1 MKKADYKKE
10 ELFIEH
16 YVDSGNAK
24 ASAIASGYAEK
35 SAKSMGYYLRKKL
48 ASQIEDKQK
57 EVLSNMNIKSLSVLE
72 RLLNADSE
80 NVRLN
85 ACKLVLECNGYSRD
99 SNVNVKV
106 NDMRDRSDDDLLSE
120 LKTLISPEQLAKL
133 NS

>member
-1 MKKADYKKE
+1 
-10 ELFIEH
+10 
-16 YVDSGNAK
+16 
-24 ASAIASGYAEK
+24 
-35 SAKSMGYYLRKKL
+35 
-48 ASQIEDKQK
+48 
-57 EVLSNMNIKSLSVLE
+57 MNIKSLSVLE

>member
-1 MKKADYKKE
+1 MKKADYTKE

>member
-10 ELFIEH
+10 ELFVEH
-16 YVDSGNAK
+16 YVNTGNAK
-24 ASAIASGYAEK
+24 ESALASGYAEK
-35 SAKSMGYYLRKKL
+35 SAKSMGYYLKKKL
-48 ASQIEDKQK
+48 AIQIEEKQK
-57 EVLSNMNIKSLSVLE
+57 DVLLNLNNKSLSVLE

-85 ACKLVLECNGYSRD
+85 ACKLVLECNGFSRD

-106 NDMRDRSDDDLLSE
+106 NDMRERSDDDLLSE
-120 LKTLISPEQLAKL
+120 LKTLLSTEQLVKL

>member
-48 ASQIEDKQK
+48 AAQIEDKQK

>member
-120 LKTLISPEQLAKL
+120 LKTLISPEQLTKL

>member
-1 MKKADYKKE
+1 MKKADYTKE

-24 ASAIASGYAEK
+24 ASVIASGYAEK

>member
-10 ELFIEH
+10 ELFVEH
-16 YVDSGNAK
+16 YVNTGNAK
-24 ASAIASGYAEK
+24 ESALASGYAEK
-35 SAKSMGYYLRKKL
+35 SAKSMGYYLKKKL
-48 ASQIEDKQK
+48 GIQIEEKQK
-57 EVLSNMNIKSLSVLE
+57 DVLLNLNNKSLSVLE

-85 ACKLVLECNGYSRD
+85 ACKLVLECNGFSRD

-106 NDMRDRSDDDLLSE
+106 NDMRERSDDDLLSE
-120 LKTLISPEQLAKL
+120 LKTLLSTEQLVKL

>member
-1 MKKADYKKE
+1 MKKADLQKE

-16 YVDSGNAK
+16 YVDTGNAK
-24 ASAIASGYAEK
+24 ASAIASGYTEK
-35 SAKSMGYYLRKKL
+35 SAKSMGFYLKRKL

-57 EVLSNMNIKSLSVLE
+57 EVLLNMNNKSLSVLE

-85 ACKLVLECNGYSRD
+85 ACKLVLECNGFSKD
-99 SNVNVKV
+99 SNVNLNV
-106 NDMRDRSDDDLLSE
+106 NDMRNSTDEELLDE
-120 LKTLISPEQLAKL
+120 LKTILSAEQLVKL